1 MAALTKVL
9 WVLLVVTSFSII
21 MLVLVHRGRGGG
33 VADMFGGGIASG
45 INATGS
51 GERNLDRI
59 TWGVVVVFGMVVVL
73 LGLVA
78 KYSS

>member
-1 MAALTKVL
+1 VAALTKVL